1 MAATFCFNI
10 RTVCHVIFSTATYPQ
25 SLGLIVFMLRQA
37 TEHFLRTLDDKQTS
51 SFKLDWVADLSAE
64 DLKEVRGTV

>member
-1 MAATFCFNI
+1 MYCIICISWNN
-10 RTVCHVIFSTATYPQ
+10 IFSTATYPQ

-37 TEHFLRTLDDKQTS
+37 TEHFMRTLDDKQTS